1 MTEILALNGVSKSYG
16 SLLVTDNLSL
26 TLNQGEALG
35 IIGPNGAGKT
45 TMFNLISGNVQPG
58 KGSVHFLGHD
68 ISHLPPAA
76 RAKAGIGR
84 TYQVPHP
91 FGGMTVFENLLVGAI
106 FGAGLS
112 EKAGGKL
119 ALEILEKT
127 GLAAKANKLAG
138 GLTLLDRKRL
148 ELAKALATNPKLL
161 LLDEIGGGLTEHEVH
176 DLIGMINSIRESGVA
191 IIWIE
196 HVVHALLA
204 VVSRLAVINFGR
216 LLAEGEPAAVM
227 ANPEVQAVYLGV
239 EAAA

>member
-1 MTEILALNGVSKSYG
+1 MTEILALQGVSKSYG
-16 SLLVTDNLSL
+16 SLLVTDNLTL
-26 TLNQGEALG
+26 ALNQGEALG

-45 TMFNLISGNVQPG
+45 TMFNLISGNVQPDQG
-58 KGSVHFLGHD
+58 FVHFLGRE
-68 ISHLPPAA
+68 ISRLAPAA
-76 RAKAGIGR
+76 RCKAGIGR
-84 TYQVPHP
+84 TYQIPHP
-91 FGGMTVFENLLVGAI
+91 FGGMTVFENLLVGAM
-106 FGAGLS
+106 FGAGLPES
-112 EKAGGKL
+112 AGAKL
-119 ALEILEKT
+119 AMGVLETT

-148 ELAKALATNPKLL
+148 ELAKALATSPKLL

-176 DLIGMINSIRESGVA
+176 DLIGIIKSIRASGVA

-204 VVSRLAVINFGR
+204 VVDRLAVINFGR

-239 EAAA
+239 EAA